1 MSMLIIPSLQQAQSK
16 GSVKHTHYG
25 MALDCNWRYFKWLQS
40 NHARGIAEV
49 KVWGSLQQ
57 APGMCHLGET
67 QSCSVFSYRHSEQ
80 FWLRKTVNTSSRKIS
95 YSHLYTYISFILIHI
110 LISPDLRED
119 ENGKLIYMSHSL
131 PNMLFITI
139 IFIHFWSFL
148 TFVSNSVSDFSI
160 LY

>member
-95 YSHLYTYISFILIHI
+95 YSHLYTYTYIIYINTYINITWSKRGWEWETHIYEPFLAKYVVHHNYIHTF
-110 LISPDLRED
+110 L
-119 ENGKLIYMSHSL
+119 
-131 PNMLFITI
+131 I
-139 IFIHFWSFL
+139 IFNIC
-148 TFVSNSVSDFSI
+148 VK
-160 LY
+160 